1 MSNNKFDFGRAIRA
15 ALVVAGHSND
25 QGLIS
30 EAGYELEASK
40 RIQKARGFNGPG
52 LTVPFN
58 ALSTRDLS
66 VGTATAGGNLVA
78 TELHSGSFIDVLRN
92 QSVVMG
98 MGATVINGLVG
109 NVAIP
114 RKTSGSTAAWLA
126 TEGDDATQS
135 EPAFDQVTMTPKTI
149 GAYAEATRQVLL
161 QGSIDIEAMLKQDL
175 AAGIATAID
184 LAALYGTGSSG
195 QPTGVANQTGINA
208 PTAFVAAVPTWAEI
222 VDMETLCAVD
232 NVELSTGNSGY
243 IVEPAMRGSLRVTEK
258 FSGSGVPIWD
268 MTSNLNDYKTAVS
281 GQVTSGDVFFGN
293 WANLLIGM
301 WGGLDIMVDPYTHGL
316 SGTVRITAH
325 LTCDIA
331 IRHPE
336 SFAMNNDGA

>member
-1 MSNNKFDFGRAIRA
+1 MNKKYDFGKAIRA
-15 ALVVAGHSND
+15 AMVVAGHSNN
-25 QGLIS
+25 QSLIDD
-30 EAGYELEASK
+30 AGYELETSN
-40 RIQKARGFNGPG
+40 RIQKARGFNSPG
-52 LTVPFN
+52 LTIPFN
-58 ALSTRDLS
+58 ALSTRSLS

-78 TELHSGSFIDVLRN
+78 TDLHSGSFIDVLRN
-92 QSVVMG
+92 QSVVMN
-98 MGATVINGLVG
+98 MGATVINDLVG

-126 TEGDDATQS
+126 NEGDDAGQS

-149 GAYAEATRQVLL
+149 AAYAEATRQVLL

-175 AAGIATAID
+175 AAGIATAVD

-208 PTAFVAAVPTWAEI
+208 PTAFAAAVPTWAEI
-222 VDMETLCAVD
+222 VAMETACAVD
-232 NVELSTGNSGY
+232 NANLITGNSGY
-243 IVEPAMRGSLRVTEK
+243 VVEPEMRGSLRTTEK

-268 MTSNLNDYKTAVS
+268 MTNNLNDYKTAVS

-293 WANLLIGM
+293 WSDLLIGM
-301 WGGLDIMVDPYTHGL
+301 WGGLDILVDPYTHSL

-331 IRHPE
+331 VRHPV
-336 SFAMNNDGA
+336 SFAYNNDGA